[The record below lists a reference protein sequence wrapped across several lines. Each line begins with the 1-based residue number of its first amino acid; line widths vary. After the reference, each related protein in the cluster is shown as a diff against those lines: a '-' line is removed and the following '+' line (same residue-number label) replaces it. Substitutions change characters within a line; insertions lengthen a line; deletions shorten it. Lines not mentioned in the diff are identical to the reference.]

1 VLASDDAGGW
11 SSGNSNEEIDA
22 MMRFTWTTI
31 GMVALLGFGAADAA
45 PAQDANKVGDFMRAK
60 LTHSQRVLEG
70 LVKQDFDAI
79 AKHAQ
84 EMSLLSQ
91 ASNWQVLQTPEY
103 RERSTEFRRSVDSLT
118 EAAKKKNLDGAA
130 LAYVEV
136 TMKCVTCHK
145 YVRQV
150 KMAKLD
156 DPNAPRVTLD
166 LRLPR

>member
-1 VLASDDAGGW
+1 MTRWMWRTVGMAVVLGIFAAST
-11 SSGNSNEEIDA
+11 SS
-22 MMRFTWTTI
+22 
-31 GMVALLGFGAADAA
+31 
-45 PAQDANKVGDFMRAK
+45 AQDANKVSDFMRAK
-60 LTHSQRVLEG
+60 LIHSQKVLEG
-70 LVKQDFDAI
+70 LVRQDFDAI
-79 AKHAQ
+79 AKNSQ

-145 YVRQV
+145 YVRHI

-156 DPNAPRVTLD
+156 DRDAPRLTFD
-166 LRLPR
+166 LRLPK